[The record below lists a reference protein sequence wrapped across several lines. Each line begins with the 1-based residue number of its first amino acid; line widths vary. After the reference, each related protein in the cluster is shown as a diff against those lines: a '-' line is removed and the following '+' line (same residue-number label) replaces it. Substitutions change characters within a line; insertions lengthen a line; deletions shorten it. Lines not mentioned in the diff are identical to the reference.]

1 MLRIRELR
9 RGKNESQTE
18 LAHVIGVAL
27 RTIQNYE
34 SGSVDVPVNKLKKIA
49 HHYCVTIPYLFGGG
63 EPVKQE
69 IKEVKGFKS
78 LSIENKLNEIHKLLK
93 IISDS
98 GDDTRTQIEE
108 NKELITK
115 TNRSM
120 FEQSM
125 NFQEVLDE
133 LEEKSKEVK
142 RLS

>member
-63 EPVKQE
+63 EAVKQE

-98 GDDTRTQIEE
+98 GDDTRTQIEA
-108 NKELITK
+108 NKELISK

-125 NFQEVLDE
+125 NFQEILEE
-133 LEEKSKEVK
+133 LEEKSKKVRK
-142 RLS
+142 LS